1 MAVAQAPWQVRA
13 EARYVRR
20 SPRKVKL
27 VVDEIRGLSV
37 PVARTVLAFMTQA
50 GAKDVE
56 KVLSSAAANAEANYG
71 LTSDELVVA
80 EAHVGQG
87 PTLKRYRPR
96 ARGRVGRIRKP
107 TCHIFIGLSEPP
119 ELWDESSELVP
130 ILPPDADVVDAA
142 VGDVE
147 EAAPDV
153 EADGAEDDT
162 GEPYEGYAGSTA
174 KEVVARLPE
183 LDDAAL
189 ARVAAADTR
198 TTVQAQIGV
207 ERRKRG
213 LEEPAQAGDGAGTA
227 AEADRTAA
235 EPPADQDAPAG
246 SLAEESGGSDE
257 APAAENDAGEPYEG
271 YAGSTAK
278 EVVARLP
285 ELDDAAL
292 ARVAAADTRTTVQ
305 AQIGVERRKRG
316 LEEPA
321 QAGDGAGTAAEADRT
336 AAEPP
341 ADQDAPAGSLA
352 EESGGSDEATEA
364 AAVAEPPEAADE
376 DEAGRPDDE
385 EKGS

>member
-257 APAAENDAGEPYEG
+257 A
-271 YAGSTAK
+271 
-278 EVVARLP
+278 
-285 ELDDAAL
+285 
-292 ARVAAADTRTTVQ
+292 
-305 AQIGVERRKRG
+305 
-316 LEEPA
+316 
-321 QAGDGAGTAAEADRT
+321 
-336 AAEPP
+336 
-341 ADQDAPAGSLA
+341 
-352 EESGGSDEATEA
+352 TEA